1 MGAASALKSRLAEHD
16 PIAPIPPYCL
26 VTGRFMMQQTT
37 LSRRALLAGATLLVA
52 GTAKADDTDVV
63 IIGAGAAGVGAA
75 RELKRL
81 GKSFILLEA
90 RERAGGRVFTDLS
103 LGQPVDM
110 GAAYI
115 HFAETN
121 PWSAI
126 AQEAGIDPLGGYRLW
141 GGAKAFR
148 SGIALDDVALAA
160 RLTALRKVPDVYDD
174 IEEREDVSLAQALRA
189 QDRDVQDAGRIQA
202 QMAAGEDPEWV
213 SVSDWQRL
221 EGGQNRLVPGGYGS
235 LVAKAA
241 EALSPRLGVKV
252 VAVDW
257 SGSAVI
263 VTTDKGPIRAR
274 KVIVTVPIGVLKAG
288 HIRFTPALP
297 LDAARALDGLK
308 MGALSKIVLRFD
320 KERFGFIPH
329 QFLAEIGDPTRA
341 MTFETWPFDHDV
353 IMATLG
359 GSYARGI
366 AQSGEVAAVD
376 HALERLTKI
385 TGNDVRKH
393 FKGGRL
399 AGWTEDPFSLGAYA
413 VALPGRMRSREAL
426 AKPFG
431 ERLWFAGEATAGVY
445 SMTAGGA
452 YLAGRD
458 AAKQAAAKLSTGS
471 IR

>member
-1 MGAASALKSRLAEHD
+1 MKK
-16 PIAPIPPYCL
+16 
-26 VTGRFMMQQTT
+26 TM
-37 LSRRALLAGATLLVA
+37 LSRRSVLAGAALLVA
-52 GTAKADDTDVV
+52 GAAKADDADVV
-63 IIGAGAAGVGAA
+63 IIGAGAAGIGAA

-121 PWSAI
+121 PWSTL
-126 AQEAGIDPLGGYRLW
+126 AQEAGIDPVGGYRLW

-148 SGIALDDVALAA
+148 SGVALDDAALAA

-174 IEEREDVSLAQALRA
+174 IEEREDVSLAQALR
-189 QDRDVQDAGRIQA
+189 DEGRDVQDAGRIQS

-221 EGGQNRLVPGGYGS
+221 EGGQNRIVPGGYGT
-235 LVAKAA
+235 LVAKTA
-241 EALSPRLGVKV
+241 EALSPRYGTKV
-252 VAVDW
+252 TAVDW
-257 SGSAVI
+257 SGSALT
-263 VTTDKGPIRAR
+263 VTTDKGTIRAR

-288 HIRFTPALP
+288 HIRFTPGLP
-297 LDAARALDGLK
+297 LEAARALDGLK
-308 MGALSKIVLRFD
+308 MGALSKIALRFD
-320 KERFGFIPH
+320 KDRFGFIPH
-329 QFLAEIGDPTRA
+329 QFLAEVGDPTRA
-341 MTFETWPFDHDV
+341 ITFETWPFDHDV
-353 IMATLG
+353 IVANFG
-359 GSYARGI
+359 GDYARGV
-366 AQSGEVAAVD
+366 ARMGEPAAID
-376 HALERLTKI
+376 HAMERLIKI
-385 TGNDVRKH
+385 TGNDIRKD

-399 AGWTEDPFSLGAYA
+399 AAWSEDPLSLGAYA
-413 VALPGRMRSREAL
+413 VALPGRIRSREAL
-426 AKPFG
+426 AKPLG

-458 AAKQAAAKLSTGS
+458 AAKQAVAKMSTGS